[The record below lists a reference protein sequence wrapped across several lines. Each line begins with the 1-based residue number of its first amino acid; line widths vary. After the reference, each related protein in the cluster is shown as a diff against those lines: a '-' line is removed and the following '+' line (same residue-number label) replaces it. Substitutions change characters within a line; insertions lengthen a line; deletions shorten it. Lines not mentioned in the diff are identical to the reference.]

1 MNDFERSKW
10 NHPSMKNR
18 IDGEIMA
25 MEHGLDIDAVDPQ
38 EIEPPAVK
46 RMKRGVVGNH
56 GGTHSH
62 GGKRMPLPQQGK
74 ARFQTCRPKRPTP

>member
-18 IDGEIMA
+18 IDAEIMA

-46 RMKRGVVGNH
+46 RMKRGG
-56 GGTHSH
+56 S
-62 GGKRMPLPQQGK
+62 
-74 ARFQTCRPKRPTP
+74 